1 VALTPRLDHV
11 ATVGRGML
19 QVRGETLPA
28 SDGYREVI
36 DQFFARW
43 Q

>member
-1 VALTPRLDHV
+1 MARTLRLDHV
-11 ATVGRGML
+11 ATVGRGAL
-19 QVRGETLPA
+19 QVRSETLPA
-28 SDGYREVI
+28 SDDYCEVI